1 MKKFILFLL
10 FFMFLFNVNASSK
23 VGNEILLEEV
33 KLEVSTKISYKEVLE
48 VNYELLPRD
57 VDNKKL
63 DWRIVNKNTSL
74 AVKLSDIS
82 TNLQKGIFVL
92 DIENKSDKSLSFKLE
107 VLQNK
112 KVLSFIDIVV
122 ESKEET
128 EDRLFLE
135 DLEELKK
142 LIKRLDVSINK
153 NNKDENKYLL
163 EEIDLVSSDLKSELS
178 EEELEKVE
186 LVYKNIDEY
195 NLKVENNKKI
205 VIIILLSIGFF
216 IVLTLMFRKEKK

>member
-112 KVLSFIDIVV
+112 KVLSFVDIVV